1 MLQTK
6 FQESWHTGSAEED
19 LRAFVSMAD
28 MLSMLP
34 RFYEHNFIFPLHE
47 VFHRLRS
54 YCEKQVFNFDISMK
68 QVKKRLDLN

>member
-34 RFYEHNFIFPLHE
+34 RFHEHNFIFPLHE
-47 VFHRLRS
+47 KSF
-54 YCEKQVFNFDISMK
+54 IG
-68 QVKKRLDLN
+68 

>member
-6 FQESWHTGSAEED
+6 FQESGHTGSAEED

-34 RFYEHNFIFPLHE
+34 RFHEHNFIFPLHE

-54 YCEKQVFNFDISMK
+54 YCEKPSI
-68 QVKKRLDLN
+68 

>member
-34 RFYEHNFIFPLHE
+34 RFHEHNFIFPLHE

-54 YCEKQVFNFDISMK
+54 YCEKQVFNFDISMTLGPGQEK
-68 QVKKRLDLN
+68 T